1 MCIQVGLWFLVLLLG
16 LFPYVCWFALFK
28 FYVIHFTVSYF
39 FVFYCYLFET
49 YYFLM
54 RDRKKV
60 DLYGRVVGR
69 ELRCVEGEE
78 TNQDNLNEKK
88 MFLIKEEIVIKDSF
102 LKDIFVL
109 CIWAYPHIGICNK
122 CMTVEASRVC
132 LVPWSCKV
140 ICSVVVGK

>member
-1 MCIQVGLWFLVLLLG
+1 MYLQGQHRSASGLLYGCVCIIYNSFQFNIFRGLLNVYLNGSLILGTSLGAPSVCLLICLVQILCDTFYCI
-16 LFPYVCWFALFK
+16 LF
-28 FYVIHFTVSYF
+28 F

-102 LKDIFVL
+102 
-109 CIWAYPHIGICNK
+109 
-122 CMTVEASRVC
+122 
-132 LVPWSCKV
+132 
-140 ICSVVVGK
+140 